1 MTIQQFVR
9 NDEIIPALLAS
20 GHLTT
25 GNKIPNRNG
34 ILRKPLEGSIS
45 IEEAN
50 ECTDNYSKKLCTN
63 ENPYYY
69 IESDDINNET
79 GHSIPGLDAYNR
91 ITGKPIVTQLQN
103 LQREWQM
110 AKDTKLPVGW
120 KPEACDPERTA
131 HELRMTKFVILD

>member
-1 MTIQQFVR
+1 MSIQFVR

-25 GNKIPNRNG
+25 GNKIPKLYNTLTKHKNG
-34 ILRKPLEGSIS
+34 NLRKPLEGTIS

-69 IESDDINNET
+69 IESDDINDET
-79 GHSIPGLDAYNR
+79 GYSIPGLDKYDKV
-91 ITGKPIVTQLQN
+91 TGKPIVTHLQN
-103 LQREWQM
+103 LQYDWMMRK
-110 AKDTKLPVGW
+110 ACKL
-120 KPEACDPERTA
+120 D
-131 HELRMTKFVILD
+131 

>member
-1 MTIQQFVR
+1 MRFQFVR

-25 GNKIPNRNG
+25 GNKIAPR
-34 ILRKPLEGSIS
+34 LPRESTIS

-69 IESDDINNET
+69 IESDYLNEESY
-79 GHSIPGLDAYNR
+79 SIPGLDKYDKV
-91 ITGKPIVTQLQN
+91 TGKPIVTHLQN
-103 LQREWQM
+103 LQYDWLMRK
-110 AKDTKLPVGW
+110 ACKL
-120 KPEACDPERTA
+120 D
-131 HELRMTKFVILD
+131 

>member
-9 NDEIIPALLAS
+9 NDDIIPALLAS

-25 GNKIPNRNG
+25 GNKIAPR
-34 ILRKPLEGSIS
+34 LPHESTIS

-69 IESDDINNET
+69 IEYDDVNADDRY
-79 GHSIPGLDAYNR
+79 SVPGLEKYDKV
-91 ITGKPIVTQLQN
+91 TGKPVTT
-103 LQREWQM
+103 M
-110 AKDTKLPVGW
+110 V
-120 KPEACDPERTA
+120 EAL
-131 HELRMTKFVILD
+131 ELDWLRRKACGLI

>member
-1 MTIQQFVR
+1 MTIQFVR

-25 GNKIPNRNG
+25 GNKIAPR
-34 ILRKPLEGSIS
+34 LPHESTIS

-69 IESDDINNET
+69 IEYDDVNADDRY
-79 GHSIPGLDAYNR
+79 SVPGLEKYDKV
-91 ITGKPIVTQLQN
+91 TGKPVMSLVES
-103 LQREWQM
+103 LELDWLRR
-110 AKDTKLPVGW
+110 K
-120 KPEACDPERTA
+120 ACG
-131 HELRMTKFVILD
+131 LI

>member
-1 MTIQQFVR
+1 MSIQFVR

-25 GNKIPNRNG
+25 GNKIAPR
-34 ILRKPLEGSIS
+34 LPHESTIS

-69 IESDDINNET
+69 IESDDINDET
-79 GHSIPGLDAYNR
+79 GYSIPGLEKYDKV
-91 ITGKPIVTQLQN
+91 TGKPVVTHLQN
-103 LQREWQM
+103 LQYDWMMRK
-110 AKDTKLPVGW
+110 ACKL
-120 KPEACDPERTA
+120 D
-131 HELRMTKFVILD
+131 

>member
-34 ILRKPLEGSIS
+34 ILRKPLEGTIS

-69 IESDDINNET
+69 IESDDINDET
-79 GHSIPGLDAYNR
+79 GYSIPGLDKYDK
-91 ITGKPIVTQLQN
+91 ITGKPIVTQL
-103 LQREWQM
+103 
-110 AKDTKLPVGW
+110 
-120 KPEACDPERTA
+120 EALNYDWLMRKACG
-131 HELRMTKFVILD
+131 LI

>member
-1 MTIQQFVR
+1 MSIQFVR
-9 NDEIIPALLAS
+9 NDEIIPALLAN

-34 ILRKPLEGSIS
+34 ILRKPLEGTIS

-69 IESDDINNET
+69 IESDYINEESY
-79 GHSIPGLDAYNR
+79 SIPGLDKYDKV
-91 ITGKPIVTQLQN
+91 TGKPIVTHLQN
-103 LQREWQM
+103 LQYDWMMRK
-110 AKDTKLPVGW
+110 ACKL
-120 KPEACDPERTA
+120 D
-131 HELRMTKFVILD
+131 

>member
-1 MTIQQFVR
+1 MSIQQFVR

-34 ILRKPLEGSIS
+34 ILRKPLEGTIS

-69 IESDDINNET
+69 IEYDDVNADDRY
-79 GHSIPGLDAYNR
+79 SVPGLEKYDKV
-91 ITGKPIVTQLQN
+91 TGKPVMSLVES
-103 LQREWQM
+103 LELDWLRR
-110 AKDTKLPVGW
+110 K
-120 KPEACDPERTA
+120 ACG
-131 HELRMTKFVILD
+131 LI